1 MKTHTVF
8 ITTQKLLCLL
18 LLLGCGKQY
27 LHAQKVFSEGIIR
40 YEVFVHG
47 NTRPDGTY
55 LITVKNGF
63 WRRELSMNSGY
74 NHVLMYNQKTGNT
87 TSLYADR
94 DNKYALVM
102 TATET
107 EQQNKRFHQ
116 AQFVIGSQEKEIAGF
131 TCKQATVKYAPNDEA
146 LFWYTPN
153 LLPPNENFNTQFPGL
168 SGLPLSYE
176 IKTGK
181 SASMQFVATLI
192 ETKSIDPKIFD
203 VPKDYKWVTRA
214 ELENI
219 K

>member
-1 MKTHTVF
+1 MKTHTGF
-8 ITTQKLLCLL
+8 ITIQKVLCLL
-18 LLLGCGKQY
+18 LLLGYSKQH
-27 LHAQKVFSEGIIR
+27 LLAQKVFSEGIIR
-40 YEVFVHG
+40 YDVFVNG
-47 NTRPDGTY
+47 NTQPDGTY

-63 WRRELSMNSGY
+63 LRRELVMNSGY
-74 NHVLMYNQKTGNT
+74 NNVLIYNQKSGNT

-102 TATET
+102 TATEI
-107 EQQNKRFHQ
+107 EQQNKRLHQ
-116 AQFVIGSQEKEIAGF
+116 AQFVTGNQEKEIAGF